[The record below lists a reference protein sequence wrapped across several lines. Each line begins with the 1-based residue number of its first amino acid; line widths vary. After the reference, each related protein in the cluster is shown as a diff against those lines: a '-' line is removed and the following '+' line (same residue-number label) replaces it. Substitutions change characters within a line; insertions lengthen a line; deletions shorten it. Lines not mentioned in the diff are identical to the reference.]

1 MRILLQTLVLNLK
14 IVVQTSKESQSKHR
28 FAKVKSSQ
36 TDGLSGEMIEVEAD
50 ITLGLYSFSIIG
62 LPDKAVDES
71 RDRVASAIKHIGIKP
86 PRRQNQ
92 KIVISLAPA
101 DKKKEG
107 SIFDL
112 PIALA
117 YLKASGNINSDLD
130 NKIFIGELGLDGT
143 LRGVKGVIPI
153 LEHAKKSGIKEIY
166 IPEENRQEANIIEGI
181 DIYPVK
187 DLGCVVDHLNSAA
200 KLIKIDPATVK
211 KTPFVYS
218 NEMLFEDIK
227 GQDLAKRALIIA
239 AAGNHNIMLYGPP
252 GTGKTLLAKALR
264 SLLPPLTQ
272 EEMLVSTA
280 IYSVNGT
287 LEDGKPITVPPFRS
301 PHHTS
306 SYVSIVGGGAHKI
319 KPGEISLA
327 HNGVLFLD
335 EFPEFDKRVIES
347 LREPLEE
354 HKVTIARASGT
365 LTFPSMCILVTALNP
380 CPCGKRGSEE
390 ECTCL
395 PSTISNYQRK
405 ITGPI
410 MDRIDMWIYIDK
422 VDYKVLDEINNT
434 DGISTKNARECV
446 LRAREIQR
454 ERFKG
459 TPITKNSEMTTR
471 YIDQHIQLDE
481 GVREIFHS
489 AAKKLSMS
497 PRGYHRTLKCAQT
510 IADLEG
516 NKKIQEQNIL
526 EAIQYRENRLK

>member
-1 MRILLQTLVLNLK
+1 MDSGKKAT
-14 IVVQTSKESQSKHR
+14 KHR
-28 FAKVKSSQ
+28 FAKVKSAQ
-36 TDGLSGEMIEVEAD
+36 TDGLSGELIDIEAD

-62 LPDKAVDES
+62 LADKAVDEA
-71 RDRVASAIKHIGIKP
+71 RDRVASAINHIGIKS

-92 KIVISLAPA
+92 KIIISLAPA
-101 DKKKEG
+101 DRKKEG

-117 YLKASGNINSDLD
+117 YLKAAGNIKGSLVD
-130 NKIFIGELGLDGT
+130 KIFIGELGLDGVIKGV
-143 LRGVKGVIPI
+143 RGVLPI
-153 LEHAKKSGIKEIY
+153 LEYSKRKEIKEIY
-166 IPEENRQEANIIEGI
+166 IPEENNQEASIIKGLN
-181 DIYPVK
+181 IYPVK
-187 DLGCVVDHLNSAA
+187 TLGDLVNHLNDLE
-200 KLIKIDPATVK
+200 KLEKIDPSITEGV
-211 KTPFVYS
+211 PFTYS
-218 NEMLFEDIK
+218 DDMLFEDVK
-227 GQDLAKRALIIA
+227 GQDLAKRALTIA
-239 AAGNHNIMLYGPP
+239 AAGSHNIMLYGPP

-272 EEMLVSTA
+272 EEMLSSTA

-287 LEDGKPITVPPFRS
+287 LDDGKPVTIPPFRS

-354 HKVTIARASGT
+354 HKITIARASGT
-365 LTFPSMCILVTALNP
+365 LTFPSMCILVAALNP
-380 CPCGKRGSEE
+380 CPCGKRGSDC

-395 PSTISNYQRK
+395 PSTLANYQRK
-405 ITGPI
+405 ISGPI

-422 VDYKVLDEINNT
+422 VDYKVLDQVNNT
-434 DGISTKNARECV
+434 DGISTSKAREDV
-446 LRAREIQR
+446 LKARETQR
-454 ERFKG
+454 KRFAG

-471 YIDQHIQLDE
+471 YIDQHIHLDE

-516 NKKIQEQNIL
+516 NGKITEQNIL
-526 EAIQYRENRLK
+526 EAIQYRESRLQ